1 MMRTAFRHKIIDGDA
16 LAMLK
21 WIPKR
26 VGRGR
31 ARYATAV
38 ALIDPDRMSNPQLVF
53 DQAAMR
59 GGVMI
64 DDDGAAVGYYIR
76 RAHQGDWFAAVKS
89 MTWDFVPRETEWGR
103 AHVVHDFDT
112 DRAGQHRGGAGIF
125 APIMQ
130 RLKMLTKY
138 DSTELDAAIVN
149 SIFAAY
155 VESPYDHD
163 TVRNALDGRDDL
175 GAYTEMRGEFHKDDG
190 DEMLLGDTRIPSLF
204 PGERINTVVA
214 NRPGGNYAMF
224 ESAVLR
230 NVAMGLGVTAQQ
242 VTGNYGE
249 VNYSSFRGA
258 LVEAHK
264 TMSRRTEEFARGF
277 VGPIRQAWMEEAME
291 VDEWPLPQGAP
302 PFMEAR
308 HAYARARWMGPPI
321 GWVDPVAEKSR
332 RYPRNG
338 WSAIDIRA

>member
-1 MMRTAFRHKIIDGDA
+1 
-16 LAMLK
+16 
-21 WIPKR
+21 
-26 VGRGR
+26 
-31 ARYATAV
+31 
-38 ALIDPDRMSNPQLVF
+38 
-53 DQAAMR
+53 
-59 GGVMI
+59 MI

-190 DEMLLGDTRIPSLF
+190 DEMLLSDP
-204 PGERINTVVA
+204 
-214 NRPGGNYAMF
+214 
-224 ESAVLR
+224 
-230 NVAMGLGVTAQQ
+230 
-242 VTGNYGE
+242 
-249 VNYSSFRGA
+249 
-258 LVEAHK
+258 AHHWS
-264 TMSRRTEEFARGF
+264 SRRLINLNNTAALIQWKFD
-277 VGPIRQAWMEEAME
+277 QT
-291 VDEWPLPQGAP
+291 LHQT
-302 PFMEAR
+302 
-308 HAYARARWMGPPI
+308 HHHTLS
-321 GWVDPVAEKSR
+321 PVR
-332 RYPRNG
+332 
-338 WSAIDIRA
+338 